1 MFFIVTRWHGARLP
15 AGERDAMLF
24 ANGYP
29 AEPVGVFAYTDAEA
43 AKAYST
49 NTRIIMNR
57 EAGRRG
63 YGPDWLIRVQDCA

>member
-1 MFFIVTRWHGARLP
+1 
-15 AGERDAMLF
+15 MLF

-29 AEPVGVFAYTDAEA
+29 TEPVGVFAYTDAEA